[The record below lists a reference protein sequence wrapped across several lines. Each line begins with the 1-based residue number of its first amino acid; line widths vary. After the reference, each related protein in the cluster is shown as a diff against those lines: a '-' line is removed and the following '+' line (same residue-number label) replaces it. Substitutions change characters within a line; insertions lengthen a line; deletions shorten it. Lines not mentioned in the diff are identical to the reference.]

1 LIYFLK
7 ILKEFKCKTR
17 IIIKVDCMKVM
28 VPLANGFEEIEAL
41 TVVDVLRRAGIQA
54 ETIGIVGSVIEGSH
68 GVRVMVDKRFNEIVP
83 DEYDAII
90 LPGGSPGYKN
100 LARSNRLMEI
110 LKDFNEKNKLI
121 GAICAS
127 PSILA
132 KQGLLDDKKATIY
145 PGNEKL
151 LAYPRDK
158 PVVVDGNIITSQ
170 GPGTAIEFALKIVE
184 LLLDQHTAQNL
195 RRKLVA

>member
-1 LIYFLK
+1 
-7 ILKEFKCKTR
+7 
-17 IIIKVDCMKVM
+17 MKVM

-41 TVVDVLRRAGIQA
+41 TIVDVLRRAGIIV
-54 ETIGIVGSVIEGSH
+54 ETVGIVGSVIEGSH
-68 GVRVMVDKRFNEIVP
+68 NIRIMVDKRINEIVP
-83 DEYDAII
+83 DEYNAII

-100 LARSNRLMEI
+100 LERSARLIEI
-110 LKDFNEKNKLI
+110 LKDFNNKNKLI

-145 PGNEKL
+145 PGNERL

-170 GPGTAIEFALKIVE
+170 GPGTSIEFALKIVE
-184 LLLDQHTAQNL
+184 ILLGQNVAQKL
-195 RRKLVA
+195 RQELVVLNGL

>member
-1 LIYFLK
+1 
-7 ILKEFKCKTR
+7 
-17 IIIKVDCMKVM
+17 MKVM

-68 GVRVMVDKRFNEIVP
+68 GVRVMVDKRVNEIVP

-110 LKDFNEKNKLI
+110 LKNFNDKNKLI

-132 KQGLLDDKKATIY
+132 KQGLLDNKKATIY

-170 GPGTAIEFALKIVE
+170 GPGTAMEFALKIVE
-184 LLLDQHTAQNL
+184 VLLDQHAAQNL

>member
-1 LIYFLK
+1 
-7 ILKEFKCKTR
+7 
-17 IIIKVDCMKVM
+17 MKVM

-41 TVVDVLRRAGIQA
+41 TIVDVLRRAGIQA
-54 ETIGIVGSVIEGSH
+54 ETIGIVGSVIEGAH
-68 GVRVMVDKRFNEIVP
+68 GVRVMVDKRINEIVP
-83 DEYDAII
+83 DEYDAIV

-100 LARSNRLMEI
+100 LGRSNRLIEI
-110 LKDFNEKNKLI
+110 LKNFNNKNKLI
-121 GAICAS
+121 GAICGS

-132 KQGLLDDKKATIY
+132 KEGLLDNKKATIY

-184 LLLDQHTAQNL
+184 ILLDQHTAQNL
-195 RRKLVA
+195 RQRLVA